1 MNRKCRNCPNM
12 FNDINSEWEYYCSTW
27 CADEYQLREGLA
39 DIAAGRVK
47 PLSEVR
53 QQLKEEVANAE
64 A

>member
-1 MNRKCRNCPNM
+1 M